1 MSNISVIGMDLSKQV
16 FHVVGL
22 NTRHKVVIKKMLKRK
37 QLITWFSNLQ
47 PCQVSMEAC
56 ASAHYWGRTLKKM
69 GFEVSL
75 LPAQHVKAF
84 VQGNKNDYNDAL
96 AIAEA
101 TSRPKIHNVP
111 LKTVGQQDQQ
121 AIQRMRKQAVQSRT
135 ALCNQTH
142 GLVGE
147 YGLVIPKGVTA
158 LRKAIPDLLEDAENG
173 LTDLFR
179 QLLKQRLDQLIELEA
194 HIQFYTDLLVN
205 QAERCEEIK
214 RLQSIPGFGPIV
226 ASAYYSYVGSGEV
239 FRNGRGVSASLGLVP
254 RQHSTGGKN
263 VLLGISKRGDQELR
277 GLLVH
282 GARAFARVANKKND
296 RLSSWVCQLIEK
308 RGMNKATVAL
318 ANKLARIAWAV
329 TTNKEAYIAY
339 PRERIEGRQGTLL

>member
-16 FHVVGL
+16 FHIVGL
-22 NTRHKVVIKKMLKRK
+22 DERQKVVIRKMLKRN
-37 QLITWFSNLQ
+37 QLITWFSNQQ

-56 ASAHYWGRTLKKM
+56 ASSHYWGRVLRQL
-69 GFEVSL
+69 GFKVSL

-101 TSRPKIHNVP
+101 TNRPKIHNVP
-111 LKTVGQQDQQ
+111 LKTVQQQDQQ
-121 AIQRMRKQAVQSRT
+121 AIQRMRKQAVYNRT

-147 YGLVIPKGVTA
+147 YGLVLPKGVNA
-158 LRKAIPDLLEDAENG
+158 LRKAIPSVLEDAENG

-179 QLLKQRLDQLIELEA
+179 QLLRQRLDQLIDLDA
-194 HIQFYTDLLVN
+194 HIKFYTDLLVN
-205 QAERCEEIK
+205 QAEHCEEIK

-226 ASAYYSYVGSGEV
+226 ASAYYSYVGNGEV
-239 FRNGRGVSASLGLVP
+239 FSNGRGVSASLGLVP

-282 GARAFARVANKKND
+282 GARAFARVANKRSD
-296 RLSSWVCQLIEK
+296 RLSRWVCQLIEK

-339 PRERIEGRQGTLL
+339 EH